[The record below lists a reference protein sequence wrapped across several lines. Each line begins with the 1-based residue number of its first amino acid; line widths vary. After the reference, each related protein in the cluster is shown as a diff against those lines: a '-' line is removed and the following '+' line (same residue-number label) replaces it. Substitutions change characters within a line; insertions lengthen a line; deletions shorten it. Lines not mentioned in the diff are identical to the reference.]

1 MNRNSTPTQSYL
13 QLDWLQLICRANN
26 TSSIEVEFVS
36 PAAKNDDEK
45 SALFDL
51 PTRKMGHT
59 DSYSSCQRKQLV
71 KMVALDDRK
80 QAA

>member
-1 MNRNSTPTQSYL
+1 
-13 QLDWLQLICRANN
+13 
-26 TSSIEVEFVS
+26 VEFVS

-45 SALFDL
+45 SALFNV
-51 PTRKMGHT
+51 PTGKMGHT
-59 DSYSSCQRKQLV
+59 DAYSSCRRKQFV